1 MKSLKIIIIIPDH
14 NNHYTLLQKKKES
27 LKIIIIIWD
36 HNNHYTLLQKNEII
50 KEHYNNL
57 GSQKSLLIITKE

>member
-1 MKSLKIIIIIPDH
+1 MK
-14 NNHYTLLQKKKES
+14 S

-36 HNNHYTLLQKNEII
+36 HKNHYILLRKNEII
-50 KEHYNNL
+50 KDHYNNL